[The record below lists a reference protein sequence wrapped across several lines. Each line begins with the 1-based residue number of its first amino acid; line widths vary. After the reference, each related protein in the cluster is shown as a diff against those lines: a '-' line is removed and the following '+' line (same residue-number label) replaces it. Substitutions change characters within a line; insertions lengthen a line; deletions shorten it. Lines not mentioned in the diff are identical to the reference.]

1 MTIYNINFG
10 IGWAS
15 SGVEYAQKYRA
26 EALRG
31 LDVPLKICIF
41 RFYEFRKHTNFNI
54 QFGFS
59 R

>member
-26 EALRG
+26 EAYAG
-31 LDVPLKICIF
+31 LMFL
-41 RFYEFRKHTNFNI
+41 
-54 QFGFS
+54 
-59 R
+59 